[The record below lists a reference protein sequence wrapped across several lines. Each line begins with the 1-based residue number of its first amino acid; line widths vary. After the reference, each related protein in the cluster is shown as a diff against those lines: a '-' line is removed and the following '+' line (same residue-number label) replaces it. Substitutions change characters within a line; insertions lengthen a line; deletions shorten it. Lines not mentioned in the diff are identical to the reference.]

1 MQTVSVTG
9 TPRAD
14 VGKKATKAVRKEG
27 SIPCVMYGGDSPV
40 HFAVKHND
48 VKALIYTPEF
58 KLAEVSVDG
67 NANKCII
74 KDITFHPVTDAITH
88 IDFLRLVEG
97 RKMKVE
103 VPIKFVG
110 TSPGVKAGGT
120 MQQSVRRVKLKTT
133 PANLV
138 NSVTVS
144 IDNLELGG
152 AVRIRDIQ
160 PMEGV
165 EVMNPP
171 GTPVASVEVPRALKS
186 AASAA
191 EKEGGDAAAADAA
204 AE

>member
-191 EKEGGDAAAADAA
+191 EKEGGDGAAAA

>member
-1 MQTVSVTG
+1 MQTVSVAG

-14 VGKKATKAVRKEG
+14 VGKKATKAVRKDG
-27 SIPCVMYGGDSPV
+27 GIPCVMYGGDSPV

-58 KLAEVSVDG
+58 KLAEINVDG
-67 NANKCII
+67 AASKCII

-103 VPIKFVG
+103 VPITFVG
-110 TSPGVKAGGT
+110 ASPGVKAGGT

-191 EKEGGDAAAADAA
+191 EKEGGDDAADAA
-204 AE
+204 E